1 MGEPDGLVAAGA
13 EGVKEDRERRAVVR
27 SARRRGGRRSAE
39 QLPPLSPAA
48 PEMLAV
54 PGFPAD
60 ATPDVRVAQFLADRF
75 GPRLGDVKVAALS
88 GDASTRR
95 YYRIAAGGEISVLSL
110 YPEPFDADQL
120 SFVVVRTLM
129 AGWGLPV
136 PAIRDLDGSL
146 GILLLEDL
154 GDLTLQEALKGARAA
169 KKKELYR
176 QAIDQLV
183 VLQREAAR
191 APQRAVCF
199 QVAFDFEKLSWEL
212 HFFWKHFL
220 EAYRR
225 CDLSVEDRASI
236 ADGFHRLSAEIAS
249 WPRVLCHRDFHSRN
263 LMSHDGRLCW
273 IDFQDARMGPVTY
286 DLASL
291 LRDSYVDLDEEF
303 VAEMAEEFRQRAAP
317 GETRDTFQ
325 RRFELMSI
333 QRNLKALGTF
343 GYQGAVKGSRVY
355 LPYIPRTLANARR
368 NLARHPELSGL
379 RRALAHHLEELR

>member
-1 MGEPDGLVAAGA
+1 VTSE
-13 EGVKEDRERRAVVR
+13 RERRALVR

-39 QLPPLSPAA
+39 QLPSLARRPDVA
-48 PEMLAV
+48 PV
-54 PGFPAD
+54 PEFPGG
-60 ATPDVRVAQFLADRF
+60 ATPDGRVTRYLRDRF
-75 GPRLGDVKVAALS
+75 AGGDVKVWPLS

-95 YYRIAAGGEISVLSL
+95 YYRVSVDGRLSVLAL
-110 YPEPFDADQL
+110 NPEPFDAEKL
-120 SFVVVRTLM
+120 PFVVIRNLM

-136 PAIRDLDGSL
+136 PEIRDTESSL

-154 GDLTLQEALKGARAA
+154 GDLTLQEALKGASPA

-176 QAIDQLV
+176 QALDQLV

-191 APQRAVCF
+191 ASPRAGCF

-220 EAYRR
+220 EGYRK
-225 CDLSVEDRASI
+225 CDLSVEDRALI

-249 WPRVLCHRDFHSRN
+249 WPRVLTHRDFHSRN
-263 LMSHDGRLCW
+263 LMSHQERLWW

-303 VAEMAEEFRQRAAP
+303 VAELAEEFRQRAVP
-317 GETRDTFQ
+317 GEARDTFQ
-325 RRFELMSI
+325 RRLELKSI

-368 NLARHPELSGL
+368 NLARYPEFSGL

>member
-1 MGEPDGLVAAGA
+1 ME
-13 EGVKEDRERRAVVR
+13 
-27 SARRRGGRRSAE
+27 
-39 QLPPLSPAA
+39 
-48 PEMLAV
+48 
-54 PGFPAD
+54 
-60 ATPDVRVAQFLADRF
+60 
-75 GPRLGDVKVAALS
+75 
-88 GDASTRR
+88 
-95 YYRIAAGGEISVLSL
+95 
-110 YPEPFDADQL
+110 
-120 SFVVVRTLM
+120 
-129 AGWGLPV
+129 
-136 PAIRDLDGSL
+136 GSL
-146 GILLLEDL
+146 GILLQEDL
-154 GDLTLQEALKGARAA
+154 GDLTLQEALKGAGPA

-176 QAIDQLV
+176 QALDQLV

-220 EAYRR
+220 ESYRK
-225 CDLSVEDRASI
+225 CELSVEDRASI
-236 ADGFHRLSAEIAS
+236 ADGFHRLAAEIAS
-249 WPRVLCHRDFHSRN
+249 WPRVMTHRDFHSRN
-263 LMSHDGRLCW
+263 LMSHEDRLWW

-303 VAEMAEEFRQRAAP
+303 VAEMAEEFRQRAVP
-317 GETRDTFQ
+317 GEARDTFQ
-325 RRFELMSI
+325 RRLELMSV

>member
-1 MGEPDGLVAAGA
+1 MKTPS
-13 EGVKEDRERRAVVR
+13 ERRAVVR
-27 SARRRGGRRSAE
+27 SARLRGGRRHPE
-39 QLPPLSPAA
+39 RLPPLSPAVSEIVA
-48 PEMLAV
+48 REF
-54 PGFPAD
+54 PGG
-60 ATPDVRVAQFLADRF
+60 ATPDLRVAQFLSDRF
-75 GPRLGDVKVAALS
+75 GSRADLSVTPLS

-95 YYRIAAGGEISVLSL
+95 YYRVEEGGQSSVLSL
-110 YPEPFDADQL
+110 YPEPFDADHL
-120 SFVVVRTLM
+120 PFVVVRNLM

-136 PAIRDLDGSL
+136 PEIKDLEGSL

-154 GDLTLQEALKGARAA
+154 GDLTLQESLNGASPA
-169 KKKELYR
+169 KRKELYR
-176 QAIDQLV
+176 QALDQLV
-183 VLQREAAR
+183 VLQREASR
-191 APQRAVCF
+191 APQRAICF
-199 QVAFDFEKLSWEL
+199 QIAFDFEKLSWEL

-249 WPRVLCHRDFHSRN
+249 WPRVLCHRDFLSRN
-263 LMSHDGRLCW
+263 LMSHQGRLCW
-273 IDFQDARMGPVTY
+273 IDFQDARMGPATY

-303 VAEMAEEFRQRAAP
+303 VAGLAEEFRQRAVP
-317 GETRDTFQ
+317 GETRDTFL

-333 QRNLKALGTF
+333 QRTLKALGTF

-368 NLARHPELSGL
+368 NLARYPEFSGL
-379 RRALAHHLEELR
+379 RRALARHLEELR

>member
-1 MGEPDGLVAAGA
+1 
-13 EGVKEDRERRAVVR
+13 VKSERERRALVR

-39 QLPPLSPAA
+39 QLPPLSPATPDAA
-48 PEMLAV
+48 PAADF
-54 PGFPAD
+54 PGG
-60 ATPDVRVAQFLADRF
+60 ATPDRRVAQYLDDRF
-75 GPRLGDVKVAALS
+75 GARDVKVWPLS

-95 YYRIAAGGEISVLSL
+95 YYRIAVDGELSVLSL
-110 YPEPFDADQL
+110 NPEPFDADQL
-120 SFVVVRTLM
+120 PFVVIRNLM

-136 PAIRDLDGSL
+136 PEIRDMEGSL

-154 GDLTLQEALKGARAA
+154 GDLTLQEALKGAGPA

-176 QAIDQLV
+176 QALDQLV
-183 VLQREAAR
+183 ALQREAAR

-249 WPRVLCHRDFHSRN
+249 WPRVLCHRDFHGRN
-263 LMSHDGRLCW
+263 LMSHEGRLWW

-303 VAEMAEEFRQRAAP
+303 VAEMAEEFRQRAVP
-317 GETRDTFQ
+317 GDTRDTFQ
-325 RRFELMSI
+325 RRLELMSI

-343 GYQGAVKGSRVY
+343 GYQGAVRGSRVY

-368 NLARHPELSGL
+368 NLARYPEFSGL

>member
-1 MGEPDGLVAAGA
+1 MKSES
-13 EGVKEDRERRAVVR
+13 ERRALVR

-39 QLPPLSPAA
+39 QLPPLSPAMPDVA
-48 PEMLAV
+48 AAAV
-54 PGFPAD
+54 FPGG
-60 ATPDVRVAQFLADRF
+60 ATPDGRVAQYLDDRF
-75 GPRLGDVKVAALS
+75 RSRDVKVWPLS

-95 YYRIAAGGEISVLSL
+95 YYRVAVDGELSVLSL
-110 YPEPFDADQL
+110 NPEPFDADQFP
-120 SFVVVRTLM
+120 FVVIRNLM

-136 PAIRDLDGSL
+136 PEIRDMEGSL

-154 GDLTLQEALKGARAA
+154 GDLTLQEALKGAGPA

-176 QAIDQLV
+176 QALDQLV

-220 EAYRR
+220 EGYRK

-236 ADGFHRLSAEIAS
+236 ADGFHRLAAEIAS
-249 WPRVLCHRDFHSRN
+249 WPRVMTHRDFHSRN
-263 LMSHDGRLCW
+263 LMSHQDRLWW

-303 VAEMAEEFRQRAAP
+303 VAEMAEEFRQRAVPA
-317 GETRDTFQ
+317 EARDTFQ
-325 RRFELMSI
+325 RRLELMSV

>member
-220 EAYRR
+220 EAYRK
-225 CDLSVEDRASI
+225 CDLTVEDRASI

-263 LMSHDGRLCW
+263 LMSHEGRLCW
-273 IDFQDARMGPVTY
+273 IDFQDARMGPATY